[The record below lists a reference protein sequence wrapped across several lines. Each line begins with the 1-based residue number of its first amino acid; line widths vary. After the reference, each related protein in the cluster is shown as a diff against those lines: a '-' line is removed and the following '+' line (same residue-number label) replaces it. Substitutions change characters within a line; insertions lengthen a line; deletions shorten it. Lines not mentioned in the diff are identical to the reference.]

1 MCNSYCI
8 STVPSVVMLVKQYML
23 LILTPVKPIGV
34 LTVTGAFAKPL
45 FLGSDGKGQLKPAE
59 DYHELWWS

>member
-1 MCNSYCI
+1 
-8 STVPSVVMLVKQYML
+8 MLVKQCML
-23 LILTPVKPIGV
+23 LILTPVKPMGV